1 MDKEKEMQK
10 LERMIGNTYLFEGR
24 RMLIQDVK
32 INGNKARLITD
43 KDEIELPLDAL
54 EDYLPDFHLKE
65 SNALARNPEVVEV
78 ILGGTT
84 MYTKLQDT
92 LLDTLQRIQADP
104 GYIGQA
110 SAINDT
116 IKSMIDL
123 EKVKI
128 QTLSLL
134 K

>member
-1 MDKEKEMQK
+1 
-10 LERMIGNTYLFEGR
+10 MIGSTYRFEGR
-24 RMLIQDVK
+24 KVLIHDVK

-43 KDEIELPLDAL
+43 KDEIELPIDGLD
-54 EDYLPDFHLKE
+54 DYLPDFHLVE
-65 SNALARNPEVVEV
+65 SNALVKNPEVVEA
-78 ILGGTT
+78 IIGGTGV
-84 MYTKLQDT
+84 YTKLQDT
-92 LLDTLQRIQADP
+92 LMNTIERIQGDP

-116 IKSMIDL
+116 IKQIIDL

-128 QTLSLL
+128 QTLQLL